1 MNMRVHLTLL
11 LLLALTTVRAQEI
24 VFKASVDRTSIA
36 TGEQLQLTVQ
46 LTNSR
51 ERFPAPDLG
60 GLVIVGGPFES
71 SNISYV
77 NGRMS
82 SSLTRTWRL
91 TATRPGTYTIGRTE
105 VKVGGGVIAT
115 DPITISVSKGAA
127 TPTDPYA
134 TQGQSSDANLFAT
147 ITVDKSNVHVGE
159 QLVATYTLYS
169 RYNNLELSK
178 YELPK
183 MTGFWAEEIDLGNSG
198 WEPKPRQVNGV
209 AYNVA
214 VLKKQVLFPQKSGKL
229 RIAPLE
235 LGCLVN
241 RSFFDRGA
249 NVPVRS
255 NALDITVNELPE
267 PAPSDLTGAVGS
279 LQLTAVLDRSNVNV
293 NEPVQLDLQF
303 NGRTN
308 LKLLEAPK
316 LELPQDLEAFDPKT
330 LDKISVNGSGMS
342 GSRTFQYL
350 LIPRHEGQFEL
361 PSFTFSYFD
370 PEKDRYV
377 QLSTEAF
384 TITVNGASA
393 GGTDAPAERTA
404 QRDVQQMAED
414 IRYIRTGDLEL
425 VPEGGELFG
434 SAVYWASLT
443 VPALAYLLLLGWQ
456 RRTAAQREDPV
467 LQRRM
472 RAERTARK
480 ALRAA
485 GSALRSESGAA
496 FHDALNNAMRGYLQD
511 ALSLSPAQLDE
522 ARIAAALERHA
533 EGAQIAGEVQRIL
546 ATCDMARFTPGGA
559 HGDQQLYDAAVAV
572 IGRMERLIRA

>member
-11 LLLALTTVRAQEI
+11 LLLALTSLRAQEI
-24 VFKASVDRTSIA
+24 VFKASVDRTSMA

-46 LTNSR
+46 LVNSR

-115 DPITISVSKGAA
+115 DPITVSVSKGAA
-127 TPTDPYA
+127 APSDPYA

-147 ITVDKSNVHVGE
+147 ITVDRNDVHVGE

-241 RSFFDRGA
+241 RSFFDRGST
-249 NVPVRS
+249 VPVKS
-255 NALDITVNELPE
+255 NALEVTVREL
-267 PAPSDLTGAVGS
+267 PAPSPADFTGAVGGLS
-279 LQLTAVLDRSNVNV
+279 LTSGLDRTSINV

-303 NGRTN
+303 SGRTN
-308 LKLLEAPK
+308 LKLLEAPD

-330 LDKISVNGSGMS
+330 VDRISVNGGGMS
-342 GSRTFQYL
+342 GTRTFQYL

-361 PSFTFSYFD
+361 PPFTFSYFD

-377 QLSTEAF
+377 QLSTQAF
-384 TITVNGASA
+384 TITVEASGAGAIGGSA
-393 GGTDAPAERTA
+393 EVPA

-425 VPEGGELFG
+425 RPEGGGSFG
-434 SAVYWASLT
+434 SATYWASLAA
-443 VPALAYLLLLGWQ
+443 PALAYLLLLGWH
-456 RRTAAQREDPV
+456 RRTAERRYNPA
-467 LQRRM
+467 LQRRL
-472 RAERTARK
+472 RADRTARK

-485 GSALRSESGAA
+485 EAALLSGSGPA

-511 ALSLSPAQLDE
+511 ALSLSPAQLDR
-522 ARIAAALERHA
+522 AHIAAALERH
-533 EGAQIAGEVQRIL
+533 EDGAQVADEVQRIL

-559 HGDQQLYDAAVAV
+559 HSDQQLYDAAVTV